1 MPWVKVDCNL
11 EMDRRFR
18 KLTGVGRAVLQFI
31 WRLAKKNEGMVK
43 NDDWDPEYVAD
54 MTCFAD
60 MESLVETSMNDI
72 VALGFV
78 EIFENGPHYFVSNWS
93 KMQTPKDRTNATR
106 QRKHR
111 EKKKKEKVKKVT
123 VSNDTVTD
131 SNGVTERYITRNAV
145 DEIRVDEIRVDETR
159 RDICKDVAL
168 ILPIKKPK
176 KPKKSTAKST
186 DLWNAYKTA
195 YEIRYNTLPIRSAS
209 VNATLCNIV
218 NQVGSER
225 ACRLATFYLTLSDF
239 SYVRSS
245 HDTKQFIYNIQKI
258 NTAYETGCNVTHRQ
272 AMDIDKRQSSVDDTQ
287 SILED
292 FGEYLD

>member
-1 MPWVKVDCNL
+1 MPWVKVDCNW
-11 EMDRRFR
+11 EMDRQFR

-31 WRLAKKNEGMVK
+31 WRLAKKNEGRIK
-43 NDDWDPEYVAD
+43 KEDWDPAYFAD
-54 MTCFAD
+54 MTCFVD
-60 MESLVETSMNDI
+60 EELQVETSMNDI
-72 VALGFV
+72 IALGFV
-78 EIFENGPHYFVSNWS
+78 ETFEEGPDFFVSNWS
-93 KMQTPKDRTNATR
+93 KLQTPKDNTNALR

-111 EKKKKEKVKKVT
+111 EKKKMEKSKSVT
-123 VSNDTVTD
+123 VSNGTVTD

-168 ILPIKKPK
+168 ILPTKKMK
-176 KPKKSTAKST
+176 KTKKGKAVST

-272 AMDIDKRQSSVDDTQ
+272 AMDIDKHQSLVDDSK
-287 SILED
+287 SILAD
-292 FGEYLD
+292 FEEYID